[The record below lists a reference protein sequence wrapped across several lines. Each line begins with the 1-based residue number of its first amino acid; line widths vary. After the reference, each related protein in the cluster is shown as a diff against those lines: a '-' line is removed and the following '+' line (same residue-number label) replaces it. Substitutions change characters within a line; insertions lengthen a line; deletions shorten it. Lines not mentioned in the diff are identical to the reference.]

1 MPPCEAER
9 KKGMIN
15 SKLAEEGSKKQK
27 DKKKQYNQSNQS
39 FIENINK
46 TGKPLA
52 RLIKKREDTNHLNQ
66 KSGWKNLLLVSEK

>member
-27 DKKKQYNQSNQS
+27 EKKTVQSNQS

-52 RLIKKREDTNHLNQ
+52 RLIKKKREDTNHLNQ
-66 KSGWKNLLLVSEK
+66 RSGWKNLLLVSEK